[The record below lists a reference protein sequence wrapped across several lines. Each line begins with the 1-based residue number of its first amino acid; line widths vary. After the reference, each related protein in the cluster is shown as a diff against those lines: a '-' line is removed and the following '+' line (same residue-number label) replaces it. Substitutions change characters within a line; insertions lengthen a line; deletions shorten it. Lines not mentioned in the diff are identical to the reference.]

1 MSKIIFTII
10 FGIIIGIIDVIPMII
25 KKLSR
30 QSIVSAF
37 LHYFLLMFS
46 AFQIFSCLLLIL
58 Y

>member
-37 LHYFLLMFS
+37 LHYFLLR
-46 AFQIFSCLLLIL
+46 L
-58 Y
+58 